1 MSRMVTQNDPNL
13 GVVWVRSLECVNSW
27 LISLHQDCSLLKW
40 ASLWAISLGVYFIGG
55 RVCLRSVSNSCR
67 TIRHNFIMLL
77 SVVKRNSS
85 CQTNL
90 KPFSSSSI
98 FLTNCLRFFSKTCI
112 NQETHP
118 YSTSWKRRNE
128 TPCQSAILETAA
140 PVMSRSVKFKMP
152 PWRRRQENILWKS
165 RVAKLNQILVV
176 FSLFVCYI
184 DLKMQWSLKEVWKQ
198 PGISSSHRSACE
210 WNYDRSLGTRAKSKE
225 LG

>member
-40 ASLWAISLGVYFIGG
+40 TSLWAISLGVYFEGG
-55 RVCLRSVSNSCR
+55 RVCLRSVSNSSR
-67 TIRHNFIMLL
+67 SIRHNFIRLL

-152 PWRRRQENILWKS
+152 PLEAPARKYFL
-165 RVAKLNQILVV
+165 
-176 FSLFVCYI
+176 
-184 DLKMQWSLKEVWKQ
+184 EV
-198 PGISSSHRSACE
+198 PSSK
-210 WNYDRSLGTRAKSKE
+210 AKSNSCCFLIICLLYWSENAMKPE
-225 LG
+225 GSIKTVRNLNESQERLWMKLR

>member
-13 GVVWVRSLECVNSW
+13 RGVWVRSLECVNSW
-27 LISLHQDCSLLKW
+27 LISLHQGCSLLKW

-98 FLTNCLRFFSKTCI
+98 FLTNCLRFFSKTLLYQSGGI
-112 NQETHP
+112 PTRLHENEEM
-118 YSTSWKRRNE
+118 KRLARVLTGNVRTRN
-128 TPCQSAILETAA
+128 
-140 PVMSRSVKFKMP
+140 
-152 PWRRRQENILWKS
+152 
-165 RVAKLNQILVV
+165 VAFRKI
-176 FSLFVCYI
+176 
-184 DLKMQWSLKEVWKQ
+184 
-198 PGISSSHRSACE
+198 
-210 WNYDRSLGTRAKSKE
+210 
-225 LG
+225 

>member
-1 MSRMVTQNDPNL
+1 MSRKVTQNDPNL

-77 SVVKRNSS
+77 SVVKRNLS

-98 FLTNCLRFFSKTCI
+98 FLTNCLRFFLKTLLFQPEDISLLDFMKAKKWNALPECYTG
-112 NQETHP
+112 NGRT
-118 YSTSWKRRNE
+118 RNV
-128 TPCQSAILETAA
+128 SFRKI
-140 PVMSRSVKFKMP
+140 
-152 PWRRRQENILWKS
+152 
-165 RVAKLNQILVV
+165 
-176 FSLFVCYI
+176 
-184 DLKMQWSLKEVWKQ
+184 
-198 PGISSSHRSACE
+198 
-210 WNYDRSLGTRAKSKE
+210 
-225 LG
+225 